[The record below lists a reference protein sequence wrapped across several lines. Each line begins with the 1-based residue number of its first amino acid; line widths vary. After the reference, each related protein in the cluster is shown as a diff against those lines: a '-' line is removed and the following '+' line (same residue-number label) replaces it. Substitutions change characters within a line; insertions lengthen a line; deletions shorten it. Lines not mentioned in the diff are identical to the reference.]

1 VLESEAPGAIVAE
14 VCRRHDIV
22 TSMLFRWRVQLGFG
36 AKDAMNLV
44 AVKAV
49 DTPGRGTNALVLHDL
64 LQAPDGTATVDLPND
79 EAGGT
84 VTLSPAQLAMLIEGT
99 QEYPLW

>member
-1 VLESEAPGAIVAE
+1 MPAQLKMADLLVGSAAE

-22 TSMLFRWRVQLGFG
+22 TSMLFKWRVQLGFG

-49 DTPGRGTNALVLHDL
+49 DTPGRGTDALALQNL
-64 LQAPDGTATVDLPND
+64 LEISSG
-79 EAGGT
+79 
-84 VTLSPAQLAMLIEGT
+84 
-99 QEYPLW
+99 